1 MNEERYSESAGLLPA
16 RGLRRLQ
23 EQMDALD
30 AGFGRLESGLDSL
43 KNAHYRLEKD
53 IRESVDSLWESL
65 PETIAPSEHLESR
78 LEALEKVQEDNS
90 RRLEALKGTLEP
102 LGGKLERT
110 RQDLRALRSQLDL
123 QAEDLRGLDRALDR
137 VQQTRAE
144 PAGGL
149 PEEVEDLRAELR
161 ELRRDLDSQVALR
174 LEELLATPGDGD
186 PEDPSDADELL
197 EFAPPSREALS
208 QVEGSLADLARTLPP
223 EPALRMEQ
231 ELGELRSLLQA
242 LDQEEHFRRRAG
254 EILRLLRERLLG
266 RGPQAAFRRR
276 IHDFLFLR
284 VPDLLEDLKE
294 AAHREELTPDALRG
308 FQQALEGLLDKMGL
322 EEFRPR
328 EGDLLTVSEHGLL
341 RVERVG
347 KPGLQGRIASC
358 LRPGLRVRATGE
370 IVRKAEVS
378 VFP

>member
-1 MNEERYSESAGLLPA
+1 MNEEYSEPRGLFSGRSAGEA
-16 RGLRRLQ
+16 ERLRDLDTRL
-23 EQMDALD
+23 A
-30 AGFGRLESGLDSL
+30 RLERSHRDARQETNDHLRTSQKDFLD
-43 KNAHYRLEKD
+43 
-53 IRESVDSLWESL
+53 IWESIHRL
-65 PETIAPSEHLESR
+65 NELRSEMESR
-78 LEALEKVQEDNS
+78 LQAWEREQDESNGRLQVLE
-90 RRLEALKGTLEP
+90 GTLEP
-102 LGGKLERT
+102 LILEPAA
-110 RQDLRALRSQLDL
+110 LRAEIREVQANLDL
-123 QAEDLRGLDRALDR
+123 QAEDLRGLERALVR
-137 VQQTRAE
+137 VQQVHPE
-144 PAGGL
+144 SEGGL
-149 PEEVEDLRAELR
+149 PEEVEALRAELR

-266 RGPQAAFRRR
+266 RGPQAAFRRQ